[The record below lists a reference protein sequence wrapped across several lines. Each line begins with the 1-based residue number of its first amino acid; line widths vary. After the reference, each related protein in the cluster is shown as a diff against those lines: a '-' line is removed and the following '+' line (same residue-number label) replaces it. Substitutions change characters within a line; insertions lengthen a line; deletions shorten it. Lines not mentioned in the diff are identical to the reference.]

1 MKQKLF
7 FFVLIILASIAKTS
21 YAQDF
26 SNPGDYMTAISN
38 AQTEMDQKYMAY
50 MSATAHVRRA
60 RKIDKMRQQALESIE
75 TSRFK
80 TIDLPIYKGND
91 NSLRQSSIDYIK
103 FCYNV
108 FNDDYAK
115 ILNLEDI
122 AEQSFDEM
130 QAYLL
135 LQEKTTEKINEANDK
150 MKDATHAFAKKYN
163 VNLIESKN
171 ELTEKLNE
179 SSKLNHYRNQLYL
192 IYFKCYWQDGE
203 ITKAMNAGKIT
214 EAEQGRNSLIR
225 FAVEGLNGL
234 DSLKNFEG
242 DPAMALT
249 CREILKFYKSMAEND
264 MPKQMDYFLKK
275 ENFEKIKKSFDSK
288 SGSDRTKKDVDAFN
302 DGVKE
307 INKAT
312 NTYNDI
318 NKKMDSERTDA
329 QNKWDEAEKSFAD
342 NHMPYY
348 K

>member
-1 MKQKLF
+1 MKQKLL
-7 FFVLIILASIAKTS
+7 FFVLLILVSANEIS
-21 YAQDF
+21 YAQDL
-26 SNPGDYMTAISN
+26 SNPGDYMSAISK
-38 AQTEMDQKYMAY
+38 AQTEMNQKYMAY

-60 RKIDKMRQQALESIE
+60 RKIDKMRQSALESIE
-75 TSRFK
+75 NSREN
-80 TIDLPIYKGND
+80 TASLPFYKGD
-91 NSLRQSSIDYIK
+91 NSLRQSSMDYIK

-130 QAYLL
+130 QAFIL
-135 LQEKTTEKINEANDK
+135 LQEKTTEKIHEANDK
-150 MKDATHAFAKKYN
+150 MKEATNVFAKKYN

-171 ELTEKLNE
+171 ELTEKLDE

-192 IYFKCYWQDGE
+192 IYFKCYWEDGE
-203 ITKAMNAGKIT
+203 IVKALNAGKIT
-214 EAEQGRNSLIR
+214 EAEQGRNSLIG
-225 FAVEGLNGL
+225 FAKEGLTGL
-234 DSLKNFEG
+234 DSLKNFAGE
-242 DPAMALT
+242 PAMSIT
-249 CREILKFYKSMAEND
+249 CKEILQFYKSMAGND

-288 SGSDRTKKDVDAFN
+288 SGSDRTKDDVNTFN
-302 DGVKE
+302 NAVKE

-312 NTYNDI
+312 DTYNDV
-318 NKKMDSERTDA
+318 NKKMNTERTDA
-329 QNKWDEAEKSFAD
+329 QNKWNDAEKSFAD